1 MKNEQLPKDIEFNN
15 LCDDYNNAKE
25 ECDKLKDE
33 NYKIK
38 QDLAG
43 VLSEEQK
50 KDEEYNQLIDDLNL
64 LQVIMIIKKKKLIN
78 LKKV

>member
-15 LCDDYNNAKE
+15 LCDDYNNVKE

-38 QDLAG
+38 QDLANII
-43 VLSEEQK
+43 SDEQK
-50 KDEEYNQLIDDLNL
+50 KSY
-64 LQVIMIIKKKKLIN
+64 KYS
-78 LKKV
+78 